1 VIYNAKLNKL
11 LHDKMDP
18 GDNERELKEL
28 EKERGQLIDSYIV
41 RVMKHRKV
49 LDLRELVDEVI
60 RLSTMFQPNILLIKK
75 RVEQLIEKEYLKRDD
90 DKRDR
95 LIYVP

>member
-1 VIYNAKLNKL
+1 
-11 LHDKMDP
+11 
-18 GDNERELKEL
+18 
-28 EKERGQLIDSYIV
+28 LIDSYIV